1 MLESPFGTDAADI
14 SLLSLGKV
22 TLTLTLTLTLART
35 RARTPTLILTSH
47 LSPLPCP

>member
-22 TLTLTLTLTLART
+22 TLTLTLART
-35 RARTPTLILTSH
+35 RARTPTLTLA
-47 LSPLPCP
+47 

>member
-22 TLTLTLTLTLART
+22 TLTLTLART
-35 RARTPTLILTSH
+35 RARTPTLTFT
-47 LSPLPCP
+47 

>member
-22 TLTLTLTLTLART
+22 TLTLTLART
-35 RARTPTLILTSH
+35 RARTPTLT
-47 LSPLPCP
+47 LP